1 MNCVSKKNPR
11 WSPMH
16 DIVKH
21 WEPKGKLI
29 KKSFSTNMIEHK
41 LDIKY
46 HYMKM
51 V

>member
-1 MNCVSKKNPR
+1 
-11 WSPMH
+11 MH

-21 WEPKGKLI
+21 WEPKGKL
-29 KKSFSTNMIEHK
+29 KKKKKNSTNMIEHK

-51 V
+51 F